1 MRRTRA
7 VTTVLA
13 TALVVLAATAASAT
27 ALPVFTGPFPDS
39 FTGTSKATLIESIAK
54 ERVKCTADVVKGE
67 VTGPTTA
74 VAQIDF
80 TGCSSPSA
88 PGVPCSSPNGVPGEI
103 QTELLT
109 GQLGYVSRE
118 PIEVGLDLMNPT
130 GGPMAVFG
138 CGPAVAGKL
147 YGSVIGKVTPI
158 NKKPATT
165 MKLAFAQKAGH
176 QHYTM
181 LLGSPPDFPQMTL
194 GGPLL
199 EAGITSGEVLKFA
212 VATSIVA

>member
-7 VTTVLA
+7 VGTVLA
-13 TALVVLAATAASAT
+13 TALVALSATAASAA

-54 ERVKCTADVVKGE
+54 EKVKCTADVLKGE
-67 VTGPTTA
+67 ITGPVTA

-88 PGVPCSSPNGVPGEI
+88 PGVLCSSPNGLPGEI

-130 GGPMAVFG
+130 GGPMAVFN
-138 CGPAVAGKL
+138 CGAVVAGKL
-147 YGSVIGKVTPI
+147 FGSMIGKVTPL
-158 NKKPATT
+158 NKKTAVL
-165 MKLAFAQKAGH
+165 KLAFAQKAGH
-176 QHYTM
+176 QHFTM
-181 LLGSPPDFPQMTL
+181 LLGGPLDVPQMTL

-199 EAGITSGEVLKFA
+199 EAGISSGEVLKLA
-212 VATSIVA
+212 VATSIAA